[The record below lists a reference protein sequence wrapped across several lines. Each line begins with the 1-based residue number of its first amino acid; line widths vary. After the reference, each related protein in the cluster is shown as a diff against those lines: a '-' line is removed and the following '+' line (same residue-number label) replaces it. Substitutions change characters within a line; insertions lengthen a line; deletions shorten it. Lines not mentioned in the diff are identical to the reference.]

1 MSEKITDRQ
10 KNYTLFVLVLVFTS
24 SHVDRQ
30 IMGILGQ
37 PIKES
42 LLISDTQLGLL
53 TGIMFAVFT
62 RHWVCLWRCG
72 PTVEIAGILFHS
84 LYFSGVE

>member
-1 MSEKITDRQ
+1 MSQEVTDRQ
-10 KNYTLFVLVLVFTS
+10 RNYTLFMLVLVFTS

-42 LLISDTQLGLL
+42 LLITDTQLGLL
-53 TGIMFAVFT
+53 TGIMFAVSM
-62 RHWVCLWRCG
+62 RPWVCPWPCG
-72 PTVEIAGILFHS
+72 LTATIAAI
-84 LYFSGVE
+84 